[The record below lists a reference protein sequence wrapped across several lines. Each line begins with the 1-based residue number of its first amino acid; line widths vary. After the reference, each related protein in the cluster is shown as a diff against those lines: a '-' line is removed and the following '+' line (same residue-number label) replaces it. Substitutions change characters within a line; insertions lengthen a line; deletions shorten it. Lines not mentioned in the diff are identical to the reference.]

1 MDIVCDDRWITVKPN
16 GKYNEGR
23 PVKLGDGGEIKAG
36 LGGRFNGQKIGEI
49 GKKSK
54 KKQEAEVKAVS
65 SLEQFRRDAAERQAK
80 SAAEQQ
86 AKHEEF
92 ISFSPKKQARLKLK
106 EFHDC
111 FQAAARGD
119 KDYAFDPISPK
130 ALNIFARFMTRKIE
144 DTENP
149 QQISKTRFFDIKE
162 WRYGDF
168 KQSERDGLLEGGL
181 IEEIEDSWDYKFTKA
196 GKMLARAL
204 YADPPDFTKQKAQAA
219 EREKKKEEAR
229 ISKLMAKRV
238 GRTYL
243 NVPYQERWAAKR
255 HGARWDRDIKKWYL
269 PEGKEIHEDIKK
281 YAIDEGLAM
290 DRSMRS
296 FDRNGH
302 LIVERTIITKAAVNQ
317 YFGREVPNYESLGL
331 EPEKIYNLLRAPE
344 ELKKALQSFKG
355 VQLLIKHTPVSA
367 DDPHND
373 LTVGSVGTD
382 IEVEGNDVY
391 ASLRVFDKYAI
402 ELIESG
408 KLQELSAG
416 YSYTADM
423 TPGEFNGL
431 PYDGVMRNIHGNH
444 VALVERGRIGRDAII
459 SDSLPIEFFKKK
471 EDSMKLKK
479 GAVSAIAKK
488 LKEVIAMDDDIT
500 PEVVEGVVKTVADNM
515 LSPAPTQKVEDDDED
530 VYGEDEDEDEDVI
543 EDEDEDESIEEEA
556 EDEEGDCK
564 AKPAMDADAIRAAAV
579 KSVNALWQ
587 AREDVKP
594 LVGVVAMDS
603 AEDVYKY
610 ALQQK
615 GISTKGVHPSAYKSM
630 VGLLNSSHAA
640 PKVAMDSALNFEEDA
655 LTARFKI

>member
-1 MDIVCDDRWITVKPN
+1 MAD
-16 GKYNEGR
+16 
-23 PVKLGDGGEIKAG
+23 KA
-36 LGGRFNGQKIGEI
+36 I
-49 GKKSK
+49 
-54 KKQEAEVKAVS
+54 
-65 SLEQFRRDAAERQAK
+65 
-80 SAAEQQ
+80 
-86 AKHEEF
+86 
-92 ISFSPKKQARLKLK
+92 
-106 EFHDC
+106 
-111 FQAAARGD
+111 
-119 KDYAFDPISPK
+119 
-130 ALNIFARFMTRKIE
+130 
-144 DTENP
+144 
-149 QQISKTRFFDIKE
+149 
-162 WRYGDF
+162 
-168 KQSERDGLLEGGL
+168 
-181 IEEIEDSWDYKFTKA
+181 
-196 GKMLARAL
+196 
-204 YADPPDFTKQKAQAA
+204 
-219 EREKKKEEAR
+219 
-229 ISKLMAKRV
+229 
-238 GRTYL
+238 
-243 NVPYQERWAAKR
+243 
-255 HGARWDRDIKKWYL
+255 
-269 PEGKEIHEDIKK
+269 
-281 YAIDEGLAM
+281 AM
-290 DRSMRS
+290 DKSMRS
-296 FDRNGH
+296 FDGNGH
-302 LIVERTIITKAAVNQ
+302 LIVERTIITKVAVNP
-317 YFGREVPNYESLGL
+317 YFGREIPNYERLGL
-331 EPEKIYNLLRAPE
+331 EPDKIYNLLRDPK
-344 ELKKALQSFKG
+344 ELEKALSSFKG

-416 YSYTADM
+416 YAYTADM
-423 TPGEFNGL
+423 TPGEFNGQG
-431 PYDGVMRNIHGNH
+431 YDGVMRNIHGNH

-488 LKEVIAMDDDIT
+488 LQEVIAMDDDIT

-515 LSPAPTQKVEDDDED
+515 LSPAPTVEDDDED

-543 EDEDEDESIEEEA
+543 EDEDEDEDESIEEEA